1 MIRVDLAGQRFG
13 KLIAVRFVGRGPSNK
28 TMWECGCDC
37 GLTTIATQGNLRSGN
52 SKSCGCEKHRT
63 THGHTRKSRHTR
75 EYRSWAHAIA
85 RCHGPKPDKC
95 YAPRGIIVCQK
106 WRHSFEA
113 FLADMGMRP
122 PGTSLDRFPDND
134 GNYEPEN
141 CRWATPKQQGRNTR
155 SNVLTESS
163 VREIRGRVE
172 LGESQRSMMKR
183 FGVSSATVSNVVNDK
198 TWSGVR

>member
-1 MIRVDLAGQRFG
+1 
-13 KLIAVRFVGRGPSNK
+13 
-28 TMWECGCDC
+28 
-37 GLTTIATQGNLRSGN
+37 
-52 SKSCGCEKHRT
+52 
-63 THGHTRKSRHTR
+63 
-75 EYRSWAHAIA
+75 
-85 RCHGPKPDKC
+85 
-95 YAPRGIIVCQK
+95 
-106 WRHSFEA
+106 
-113 FLADMGMRP
+113 MGMRP